1 MNLCWNKENLNAVV
15 SVYVEVVTMTNDGA
29 KITKN
34 TLKLTQKTRW
44 ELAQKQSQ

>member
-1 MNLCWNKENLNAVV
+1 MIFEYEGGLMHSN
-15 SVYVEVVTMTNDGA
+15 VEVVTMTNDGA